1 MTALSKIRSG
11 LLWIFSPG
19 ESRNPPIVKL
29 CRAYCVLAIG
39 AALLISVCFYV
50 NSWLWEEIAF
60 RQAELFRKGFS
71 GTTHVGKLN
80 FVMNWLGLLM
90 LAGAIFYG
98 FKIARQA
105 SADARRNEQ
114 LLDETKQRAMEIGAL
129 YDTLQAVSEK
139 HELRTLLQAILERAK
154 TLLSAAGA
162 AIFLVD
168 KEHNDFQIAVEA
180 GVGMPIGTHL
190 PRNEGLG
197 GRVAETLQ
205 PVIVNDYAG
214 WSYRSKVLG
223 KLPIRAAVCVPMIRS
238 GELIGVLG
246 VHEVGEGARE
256 FTEADARLLSIF
268 ADNAA
273 GAVHTARLLDAV
285 QSSEERFR
293 IAAECASDIVYDW
306 DLFADRVEYFGTQ
319 FKHSRLENISLAK
332 TRNDYWNL
340 IHPDDLARVQQALNA
355 HLRTGKPFSEEYR
368 IGDGRV
374 SYINVADRATAIRNP
389 QGFPVRLIGAVSD
402 ITERKHAE
410 QMKSDFVSF
419 VTHQLRTPLSGI
431 KWMLEL
437 AMDATDTP
445 EEMRSYIEDARTS
458 TDRLIELV
466 NDLLDVSRLERGKL
480 QITLRELDLTEM
492 TRDIA
497 DEIKPL
503 SDEKKLSLSID
514 AEADLPK
521 VQGDAQLMRQA
532 ILNMISNAV
541 KYTPLGGK
549 IQIRIG
555 RDGDRLLWSVKDTG
569 IGIPKAE
576 IGNLFGKFY
585 RAGNALTVETEGTGL
600 GLYLVRLIIERLGG
614 KVWCESTEGAGSK
627 FSFAL
632 RV

>member
-1 MTALSKIRSG
+1 MIALSKIRAS
-11 LLWIFSPG
+11 LLPIFSPR
-19 ESRNPPIVKL
+19 ESQNTPIVKL
-29 CRAYCVLAIG
+29 CRAYCALAVG
-39 AALLISVCFYV
+39 AAVLISICFYV

-60 RQAELFRKGFS
+60 RQTELFRKGFS
-71 GTTHVGKLN
+71 GTTHIGKLN

-98 FKIARQA
+98 FRIARQA

-114 LLDETKQRAMEIGAL
+114 LLQETKQRTMEIGAL
-129 YDTLQAVSEK
+129 YDTLQAVSEE

-168 KEHNDFQIAVEA
+168 KEHDDFQIAVEA

-205 PVIVNDYAG
+205 PVIVNDYRS
-214 WSYRSKVLG
+214 WDSRSKILG
-223 KLPIRAAVCVPMIRS
+223 KLPIRATVCVPMIRG

-246 VHEVGEGARE
+246 VHEVGEGPRE

-273 GAVHTARLLDAV
+273 GAVHTARLLDALKN
-285 QSSEERFR
+285 SEERFR
-293 IAAECASDIVYDW
+293 IAAECASDVVYDW
-306 DLFADRVEYFGTQ
+306 DLVADRVEYFGTQ
-319 FKHSRLENISLAK
+319 FKHSRLEGTSLAK

-355 HLRTGKPFSEEYR
+355 HLRTRKPYSEEYR
-368 IGDGRV
+368 IGDGRG
-374 SYINVADRATAIRNP
+374 SYINVADRATAIRNQ

-437 AMDATDTP
+437 AMDAPDTQD
-445 EEMRSYIEDARTS
+445 EMRSYIQDARTS
-458 TDRLIELV
+458 THRLIELV

-480 QITLRELDLTEM
+480 QITLRELDLAEM
-492 TRDIA
+492 TRDIV

-514 AEADLPK
+514 AEADLPM

-541 KYTPLGGK
+541 KYTPSGGK
-549 IQIRIG
+549 IQIHVG
-555 RDGDRLLWSVKDTG
+555 RDGDRVLWSVRDSG
-569 IGIPKAE
+569 IGIPKSE